1 MTLDQNN
8 RHHAQL
14 AARKIRDKKAP
25 PSSVFGSIWNWI
37 NGTAQGI
44 AHAIIGPIGTAIHV
58 IRFGFG
64 QLGDL
69 FADYYQALWRGL
81 TWFDRTE
88 IAWLEGFVK
97 RLHSEDEA
105 QLRRDFRYL
114 IRLIYVSTA
123 EVLALAYAAVR
134 RERQARE
141 HAVGL
146 AEQRARREARY
157 VLQTVQREAASG
169 YRTGYDG
176 RVTLIQHLLNLA
188 VTRDPVLRDLV
199 NGAIRGLLDFASVD
213 DPVARWALQF
223 ALRDII
229 DRLGIDRGIGDLTA
243 SLLAPIIGEP
253 RPHDLNA
260 VIMDISQRLGAL
272 EGQWAKFFDDG
283 GAQVEQAGSSWR
295 DMTSLAADAGV
306 LAFVAQGVL
315 DPHAWASEI
324 SATLGALGNDTAA
337 GIADL
342 VRKA

>member
-1 MTLDQNN
+1 MTLDQQN
-8 RHHAQL
+8 RRHAAK
-14 AARKIRDKKAP
+14 AARQLRDRKTP
-25 PSSVFGSIWNWI
+25 DRSVLGTIWGWI

-44 AHAIIGPIGTAIHV
+44 AHAIAGPIATAIHV

-64 QLGDL
+64 QVGDL

-81 TWFDRTE
+81 TWLDRTE
-88 IAWLEGFVK
+88 INWLEGFAK
-97 RLHSEDEA
+97 RLHREDDA

-114 IRLIYVSTA
+114 VRLIYVTTA

-134 RERQARE
+134 RERHARQ
-141 HAVGL
+141 HAVGV
-146 AEQRARREARY
+146 AEQRARQEARY

-176 RVTLIQHLLNLA
+176 RVTLIQRLLDLV
-188 VTRDPVLRDLV
+188 VTRDPVLRDAV
-199 NGAIRGLLDFASVD
+199 NVAIRGLLDFASVD

-223 ALRDII
+223 ALRDIV

-243 SLLAPIIGEP
+243 ALLAPLIGEP
-253 RPHDLNA
+253 KPKDLHD
-260 VIMDISQRLGAL
+260 VIMDISQRLGAV
-272 EGQWAKFFDDG
+272 ERQWATFFDDG

-324 SATLGALGNDTAA
+324 SGTLGALANDTAA